1 MTRSIDDIK
10 RIVYPI
16 AESHGVKRLCLFGS
30 RAKGTDTDSSDYDFV
45 ISKGDIK
52 SFIAYMA
59 FINALEDALGDHVD
73 VVTDTSDDI
82 DFLNM
87 IKKDEILL
95 YERA

>member
-1 MTRSIDDIK
+1 MTRSIEDIK
-10 RIVYPI
+10 RIVTPI
-16 AESHGVKRLCLFGS
+16 AESHGVERLCLFGS
-30 RAKGTDTDSSDYDFV
+30 RAKGADTDTSDYDFV

-52 SFIAYMA
+52 GFIAYMA

-73 VVTDTSDDI
+73 VVTDTSDDAV
-82 DFLNM
+82 FLNM

>member
-1 MTRSIDDIK
+1 MKRSIDDIK
-10 RIVYPI
+10 RIITPI
-16 AESHGVKRLCLFGS
+16 AKAHGVERLYLFGS
-30 RAKGTDTDSSDYDFV
+30 RAKGADTDSSDYDFV

-52 SFIAYMA
+52 GFIAYMS

-73 VVTDTSDDI
+73 VITDTSDDTE
-82 DFLNM
+82 FLEL